1 MIVVI
6 ASEKGGTGKTTVS
19 TNLAVIRAQNAA
31 DVLLI
36 DADSQ
41 RSAID
46 FATVRNLEGHHPE
59 LTCSSITGQGI
70 GSELRKLAP
79 KFDDIIVDVGGRDSS
94 TLRSSLLVADVLVVP
109 FIASQ
114 FDTWGLERMD
124 SIVGDV
130 LPLNERLRTIAFLN
144 KVDTNPR
151 IALAEEAINFAVELK
166 HLTFLK
172 AIMVGYRVAFRRSVA
187 DGMAVTELS
196 KAKKDPKAIQEIIN
210 LYQEVFKDA

>member
-1 MIVVI
+1 MIVVV
-6 ASEKGGTGKTTVS
+6 ASEKGGTGKTTIS

-46 FATVRNLEGHHPE
+46 FATVRDSEGHHPE

-70 GSELRKLAP
+70 GSELRKLTP

-114 FDTWGLERMD
+114 FDTWGLERMN
-124 SIVGDV
+124 SIVGEV
-130 LPLNERLRTIAFLN
+130 LPLNEKLRTIAFLN

-151 IALAEEAINFAVELK
+151 IGLVEEATNFATELK
-166 HLTFLK
+166 HLIFFKT
-172 AIMVGYRVAFRRSVA
+172 ITVGYRVAFRRSIA

-196 KAKKDPKAIQEIIN
+196 KTKKDIKAIQEIVS
-210 LYQEVFKDA
+210 LYHEVFKNA

>member
-1 MIVVI
+1 MIVVV

-19 TNLAVIRAQNAA
+19 TNLAVMRSQNAA

-41 RSAID
+41 RSAFD
-46 FATVRNLEGHHPE
+46 FATVRDSEGHQPE
-59 LTCSSITGQGI
+59 LTSSSITGQGI
-70 GSELRKLAP
+70 ASELRKLAP

-124 SIVGDV
+124 AIVGEV
-130 LPLNERLRTIAFLN
+130 LHLNEKLKTIAFLN

-151 IALAEEAINFAVELK
+151 ISLAEEATTFATELK
-166 HLTFLK
+166 HLTFYKIITL
-172 AIMVGYRVAFRRSVA
+172 GYRVAYRRSVA
-187 DGMAVTELS
+187 DGMGVTELS
-196 KAKKDPKAIQEIIN
+196 KTKKDLKAIQEINN